1 MGVDRYKRGQ
11 IWWHKSNNIYNGS
24 VQGGTRPVVIVSNN
38 KANKFSKNVTVVPCT
53 SQDKKDLPTH
63 FKFILDEHTTVLCEQ
78 ITTISSD
85 ELTTYIGTCDD
96 YSMQQLNKA
105 LYIAI
110 GLDNVVEDF
119 KDTIRDNIMQCDE
132 PIENINTTTRK
143 RGRPIKYTPEYKLKF
158 IADYDNHDLNY
169 MVENYKLSEKDIKTK
184 IKKFKLEG

>member
-11 IWWHKSNNIYNGS
+11 IWWHKSNNVYNGS
-24 VQGGTRPVVIVSNN
+24 VQGGTRPVVIVSND

-53 SQDKKDLPTH
+53 SQYKKDLPTH
-63 FKFILDEHTTVLCEQ
+63 FKFILDEYTTVLCEQ
-78 ITTISSD
+78 ITTIQSG

-119 KDTIRDNIMQCDE
+119 KDTVYIRDNIVQCDE
-132 PIENINTTTRK
+132 TIENINTTTRK
-143 RGRPIKYTPEYKLKF
+143 RGRPLKYTPEYKLKF

-169 MVENYKLSEKDIKTK
+169 RVETYKLSEKDIKEK
-184 IKKFKLEG
+184 IKKI